1 MQMSSTMNPIEQYEI
16 SQTTDTF
23 ISLFEDSLISVLWLF
38 IDFNPV
44 VKSTRSKWFQSSNDK
59 DMP

>member
-1 MQMSSTMNPIEQYEI
+1 MNPIEQYEI